1 MKCLKKLW
9 FHPYREKSVQLRTK
23 KGFSLIEVLI
33 GIAIVAIAL
42 LGLAQ
47 LFTYGVL
54 SNSRAERMSN
64 ATFLAQ
70 QQIDT
75 YRNLTADELNALAS
89 NPLDEQIDVNSDG
102 TIDFRRITDI
112 ESNGAS
118 WEMRVLVFSA
128 EQLNTD
134 AALLTQ
140 NPNEYGVKADIS
152 TLISR

>member
-1 MKCLKKLW
+1 MKFIKKISLC
-9 FHPYREKSVQLRTK
+9 FYRRKGNRLPEG

-54 SNSRAERMSN
+54 SNSRAERMST

-75 YRNLTADELNALAS
+75 CRNLTVDELNALAS
-89 NPLDEQIDVNSDG
+89 NTIDEQVDVNLDG
-102 TIDFRRITDI
+102 TIDFRRITEI
-112 ESNGAS
+112 QSNGTS
-118 WEMRVLVFSA
+118 WEVRILVFSA
-128 EQLNTD
+128 EQLNIG

-140 NPNEYGVKADIS
+140 NPRDYDVKADIS

>member
-1 MKCLKKLW
+1 MKFIKKISLCL
-9 FHPYREKSVQLRTK
+9 YRGKGNRLPER

-54 SNSRAERMSN
+54 SNSRAERMST

-75 YRNLTADELNALAS
+75 YRNLTVDELNALAS
-89 NPLDEQIDVNSDG
+89 DTMDEQVDVNLDG
-102 TIDFRRITDI
+102 TIDFRRITEI
-112 ESNGAS
+112 QSNGAS
-118 WEMRVLVFSA
+118 WEVRILVFSA
-128 EQLNTD
+128 EQLNVG

-140 NPNEYGVKADIS
+140 DPRGYGVKADIS

>member
-1 MKCLKKLW
+1 MKIIKKIRLCR
-9 FHPYREKSVQLRTK
+9 YQEKSGQLPKR

-54 SNSRAERMSN
+54 TNSRAERMSN

-70 QQIDT
+70 QQIDSH
-75 YRNLTADELNALAS
+75 RNLTADELNALAS
-89 NPLDEQIDVNSDG
+89 NPLDEQIDVNFDG
-102 TIDFRRITDI
+102 TIDFRRITEI
-112 ESNGAS
+112 QSNGAS
-118 WEMRVLVFSA
+118 WEMRVLVFSG
-128 EQLNTD
+128 EQVYTD

-140 NPNEYGVKADIS
+140 NPREYDPKANIS

>member
-1 MKCLKKLW
+1 MKFRKKLCFW
-9 FHPYREKSVQLRTK
+9 LFFEKSDQLSKR
-23 KGFSLIEVLI
+23 KGFSLIEVLV
-33 GIAIVAIAL
+33 GIAIVSIAL

-54 SNSRAERMSN
+54 TNSRAERLSS

-70 QQIDT
+70 QQIDS
-75 YRNLTADELNALAS
+75 YRNLTADELNTLAS
-89 NPLDEQIDVNSDG
+89 NALDEQVDVNLDG
-102 TIDFRRITDI
+102 TIDFRRITEI
-112 ESNGAS
+112 QANGAS

-140 NPNEYGVKADIS
+140 NPRAYGVKANIS